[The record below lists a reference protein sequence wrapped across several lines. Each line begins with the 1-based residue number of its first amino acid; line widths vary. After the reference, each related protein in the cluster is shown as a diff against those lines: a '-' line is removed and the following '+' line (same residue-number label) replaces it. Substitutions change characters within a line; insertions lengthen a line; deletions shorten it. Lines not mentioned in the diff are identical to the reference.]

1 MKKYFFLALFILPFI
16 INAQNLNGRFSSS
29 FYTFERFDTKNN
41 SETYIRNYEGLSL
54 NFNYDKFSV
63 NSRLGFET
71 NIGNSLSADPRMRFY
86 NLYLEAREILDL
98 VTLKVGRQPLFN
110 SVAGGLYDGV
120 NLKVK
125 YDDFAISGF
134 YGGNVPAYQKL
145 ELTDDF
151 ANDNVM
157 GASFEGFFLDHF
169 KLGLN
174 YIDKNF
180 KPVNF
185 FAERID
191 VNSNLTNL
199 LIEQKSNQF
208 KYLSGDLSYFD
219 EIFTVD
225 TRYEYDLN
233 YEVTS
238 KVEATGRVQASKKF
252 GVELYYNWREPRIN
266 YNSIFSVFNFGNSQ
280 EFEGGFDFKI
290 DENLTLVQKFAY
302 VEYNDE
308 ASQRITI
315 GLNTSWGNISYR
327 KNLGYAGE
335 LDGISIYTAKSFAD
349 GFITPSVGLSYSTY
363 KLSKDSEQNSIA
375 ALLAGVNVRPWKQF
389 SFDLQT
395 QYFNNKIYKNDLR
408 VLLKINHWFNIN
420 F

>member
-1 MKKYFFLALFILPFI
+1 
-16 INAQNLNGRFSSS
+16 
-29 FYTFERFDTKNN
+29 
-41 SETYIRNYEGLSL
+41 
-54 NFNYDKFSV
+54 
-63 NSRLGFET
+63 
-71 NIGNSLSADPRMRFY
+71 
-86 NLYLEAREILDL
+86 
-98 VTLKVGRQPLFN
+98 
-110 SVAGGLYDGV
+110 
-120 NLKVK
+120 
-125 YDDFAISGF
+125 
-134 YGGNVPAYQKL
+134 
-145 ELTDDF
+145 
-151 ANDNVM
+151 
-157 GASFEGFFLDHF
+157 
-169 KLGLN
+169 
-174 YIDKNF
+174 
-180 KPVNF
+180 
-185 FAERID
+185 
-191 VNSNLTNL
+191 
-199 LIEQKSNQF
+199 
-208 KYLSGDLSYFD
+208 
-219 EIFTVD
+219 
-225 TRYEYDLN
+225 
-233 YEVTS
+233 
-238 KVEATGRVQASKKF
+238 
-252 GVELYYNWREPRIN
+252 VELYYNWREPRIN

-327 KNLGYAGE
+327 KNLGYSGE

-375 ALLAGVNVRPWKQF
+375 AVLAGVNVRPWKRF